1 MSRIVKL
8 TYFLL
13 TLFYIQHASAQVH
26 DFDSLVNNN
35 DSFRTVAKNI
45 GDTLDLFNETKPLE
59 VVFYSDF
66 KNLVKNKNKEEYQD
80 ATFSVMFN
88 DTVQVTR
95 EIKIRPRGNMRK
107 GACFMPPLKLN
118 FPKKDAYIKQ
128 LELFDKLKMVL
139 DCKRSDLYE
148 QYLLSEYYTYK
159 ILNIITDYSLR
170 VRLLKVTYI
179 DRSVRFKDITR
190 YAFII
195 ESIEQLNARL
205 NTIQIE
211 TKNIR
216 DIRTN
221 HKVLAEGYLF
231 QYLIGNTDW
240 SIPALH
246 NVYLIKSNDPTKP
259 APYVIPYDFDYAGI
273 INTNY
278 AIPDE
283 NLGTKSVRERVY
295 RGVCLTVNELQNARQ
310 LVQDKKQQ
318 ILDLYEHDIYLTK
331 YYKNS
336 SIAYIN
342 QFFDIIENDN
352 AFRRE
357 IELACR

>member
-1 MSRIVKL
+1 MFRIAKPAS
-8 TYFLL
+8 FLL
-13 TLFYIQHASAQVH
+13 AFFYLQNASAQVH
-26 DFDSLVNNN
+26 DFDSLVSS
-35 DSFRTVAKNI
+35 DDDFRAIAKNI
-45 GDTLDLFNETKPLE
+45 GDTLDLFNEAKPLE

-80 ATFSVMFN
+80 ATFRVMFN

-95 EIKIRPRGNMRK
+95 NLKIRPRGNMRK

-148 QYLLSEYYTYK
+148 QYLLSEYYAYK
-159 ILNIITDYSLR
+159 ILNIITEYSLR
-170 VRLLKVTYI
+170 VRLLRVTYI
-179 DRSVRFKDITR
+179 DRSGRFKDITR

-211 TKNIR
+211 TKSIR
-216 DIRTN
+216 DVRTN
-221 HKVLAEGYLF
+221 HKVLVEGYLF

-240 SIPALH
+240 SIPTLH
-246 NVYLIKSNDPTKP
+246 NIYLVKSKDPTKP
-259 APYVIPYDFDYAGI
+259 SPYVIPYDFDYAGI
-273 INTNY
+273 VNTNY
-278 AIPDE
+278 AIPNED
-283 NLGTKSVRERVY
+283 LGTKSVRERVY

-310 LVQDKKQQ
+310 VVLDKKKQ
-318 ILDLYEHDIYLTK
+318 IHSLYEQDIYLTK
-331 YYKNS
+331 YYKNTS
-336 SIAYIN
+336 MAYIN

-357 IELACR
+357 IARACR